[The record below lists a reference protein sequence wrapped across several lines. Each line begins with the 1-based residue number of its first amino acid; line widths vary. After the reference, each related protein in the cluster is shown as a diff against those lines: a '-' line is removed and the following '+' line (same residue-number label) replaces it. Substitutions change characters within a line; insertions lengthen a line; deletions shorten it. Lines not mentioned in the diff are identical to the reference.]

1 MNDIFLPRA
10 VSYNL
15 RSQIELTRPNV
26 TSEHFGINSLRYMAA
41 KIWDMV
47 HNDMENVIDIEAFK
61 NNIRKWKP
69 VNCSLQDMSRLSFLC
84 RLC

>member
-26 TSEHFGINSLRYMAA
+26 TSEHFGINSLRYMTA
-41 KIWDMV
+41 KVLGMEP
-47 HNDMENVIDIEAFK
+47 NDIKNV
-61 NNIRKWKP
+61 NNIKVSKTISE
-69 VNCSLQDMSRLSFLC
+69 NGSQLTA
-84 RLC
+84 

>member
-26 TSEHFGINSLRYMAA
+26 TSEHFGINSLRYSAE
-41 KIWDMV
+41 KVWNMV
-47 HNDMENVIDIEAFK
+47 SNDMKNVNDIVTF
-61 NNIRKWKP
+61 RKWKA
-69 VNCSLQDMSRLSFLC
+69 VSCHCKL
-84 RLC
+84 

>member
-15 RSQIELTRPNV
+15 RSQIELARPNV

-41 KIWDMV
+41 KVLGMEP
-47 HNDMENVIDIEAFK
+47 NDIKNV
-61 NNIRKWKP
+61 NNIKVSKTISE
-69 VNCSLQDMSRLSFLC
+69 NGSQLTA
-84 RLC
+84 